1 MYVCM
6 CAYAWITRVYRV
18 RVSYVFSEREED
30 EGGGRRWKR
39 EKEERNLEE
48 ENVGGDEETWR

>member
-1 MYVCM
+1 M

-30 EGGGRRWKR
+30 EGSGRRWKR